1 MRFLLYITIIIL
13 TLNNCSLKKVKDHH
27 GVHFLDK
34 KEKKLTINQSNKNDI
49 FKLLGPPLI
58 QSTFDNDLFIYV
70 ERKTSSTHLINL
82 GKKKTIVNNVLLLE
96 TNNRGVLIY
105 KNFSDLNQM
114 NDIEFEK
121 KFTNTDYAKK
131 TFIYN
136 FLSSLRN
143 KINDPLGKKRK
154 KASQQ

>member
-1 MRFLLYITIIIL
+1 MRLLVYITIILL
-13 TLNNCSLKKVKDHH
+13 TLNNCSLKKIKDHH

-34 KEKKLTINQSNKNDI
+34 KEKKLTLNQSNKNDI
-49 FKLLGPPLI
+49 FKILGPPLI
-58 QSTFDNDLFIYV
+58 QSTFDNDLFIYI
-70 ERKTSSTHLINL
+70 ERKTSSTKLINI
-82 GKKKTIVNNVLLLE
+82 GKKKTLINNILLLE
-96 TNNRGVLIY
+96 VDDRGILIY
-105 KNFSDLNQM
+105 KNLLDINQM
-114 NDIEFEK
+114 NDIAFEK
-121 KFTNTDYAKK
+121 NFTNTDQSKK

>member
-1 MRFLLYITIIIL
+1 MKILLYTTIIIL

-34 KEKKLTINQSNKNDI
+34 KEKNLELNQSNKNDI

-58 QSTFDNDLFIYV
+58 QSTFDNDLFIYI
-70 ERKTSSTHLINL
+70 ERKTSSSNLLSL
-82 GKKKTIVNNVLLLE
+82 GKKKTTINNILLLE
-96 TNNRGVLIY
+96 VDDRGILIY
-105 KNFSDLNQM
+105 KNLLDINEM
-114 NDIEFEK
+114 NDVTFEK
-121 KFTNTDYAKK
+121 VFTKTDYSKK
-131 TFIYN
+131 AFIYN

-154 KASQQ
+154 KANQQ

>member
-1 MRFLLYITIIIL
+1 MRFLLYITIILL

-58 QSTFDNDLFIYV
+58 QSTFDNDLFIYI
-70 ERKTSSTHLINL
+70 EKKTSSTQIKSL
-82 GKKKTIVNNVLLLE
+82 GKKKILVHNVLLLE
-96 TNNRGVLIY
+96 INDRGILVRKYLS
-105 KNFSDLNQM
+105 NLDQM
-114 NDIEFEK
+114 NDLEFEK
-121 KFTNTDYAKK
+121 EFTTVSYTKK
-131 TFIYN
+131 SFVYN
-136 FLSSLRN
+136 LLSSLRS
-143 KINDPLGKKRK
+143 KINDPLGKKRQ

>member
-1 MRFLLYITIIIL
+1 MKFLLYTTIIIL
-13 TLNNCSLKKVKDHH
+13 ALNNCTLKKVKDHH

-34 KEKKLTINQSNKNDI
+34 KEKKLVLNQSNKNDI

-58 QSTFDNDLFIYV
+58 QSTFDNDTIIYV
-70 ERKTSSTHLINL
+70 ERKTSSTQLINL
-82 GKKKTIVNNVLLLE
+82 GKKKTTVNNVLLLE
-96 TNNRGVLIY
+96 IDNRGILIY
-105 KNFSDLNQM
+105 KNFLEINQM

-121 KFTNTDYAKK
+121 FITSTEYAKN

-136 FLSSLRN
+136 FLSSLRS
-143 KINDPLGKKRK
+143 KINDPLGKKRR

>member
-1 MRFLLYITIIIL
+1 MRFLLYIIVILL

-34 KEKKLTINQSNKNDI
+34 KEKKLTLNRSNKNDI
-49 FKLLGPPLI
+49 FEILGPPII
-58 QSTFDNDLFIYV
+58 QSTFDNDLFIYI
-70 ERKTSSTHLINL
+70 ERKTSSTHLLNL
-82 GKKKTIVNNVLLLE
+82 GKKKTMINNILLLE
-96 TNNRGVLIY
+96 VDDRGILIY
-105 KNFSDLNQM
+105 KNLLDINQM
-114 NDIEFEK
+114 NDIAFEK
-121 KFTNTDYAKK
+121 VFTNVDYSKK